1 MDDGILLVGRWRTLL
16 MRSEMPAAKSDFYLY
31 IFRQTR
37 LQYSPSSFQPPAS
50 WYLRKRELHVALD
63 ALQLS
68 CYENLIV
75 TCLGGLRTYLGC
87 VETGWYHEWQS
98 VFSQTKEHCNYLDPI
113 RSPQHY
119 SYRWVPDGNLQLTYT
134 PNAWKR
140 CTNQK
145 SRYMPIYW

>member
-1 MDDGILLVGRWRTLL
+1 

-75 TCLGGLRTYLGC
+75 TCLGGLSTYLGC
-87 VETGWYHEWQS
+87 VETGWYHEW
-98 VFSQTKEHCNYLDPI
+98 
-113 RSPQHY
+113 
-119 SYRWVPDGNLQLTYT
+119 
-134 PNAWKR
+134 
-140 CTNQK
+140 
-145 SRYMPIYW
+145 